1 MSAPPRPAP
10 APESLLLPGPAGD
23 LEVRVD
29 FPAPA
34 ADAEPVAPA
43 AFAVVCHPHPLF
55 GGTLTNKV
63 VHTLARACNDC
74 GMPSL
79 RFNFRGVG
87 ASAGTH
93 DGGPGEVDDA
103 LAVIRHG
110 RERWPR
116 ANLWLA
122 GFSFGAAVAV
132 RASTVAA
139 PAALVAVA
147 PAVDRMDIGAVA
159 PACPW
164 LGPCTRSRSFR
175 CWPVPATSSTVA
187 CPSCAT
193 PSCPLR
199 SAPAQIKGPG
209 KPEGSPGPKVVH
221 LQRWIRN
228 SPCSSGSSAAA
239 RALSCSRASP

>member
-63 VHTLARACNDC
+63 VHTLARACNDW

-164 LGPCTRSRSFR
+164 LVLLGDADD
-175 CWPVPATSSTVA
+175 VV
-187 CPSCAT
+187 
-193 PSCPLR
+193 
-199 SAPAQIKGPG
+199 
-209 KPEGSPGPKVVH
+209 SP
-221 LQRWIRN
+221 QRMLDW
-228 SPCSSGSSAAA
+228 A
-239 RALSCSRASP
+239 RALHPQPVIQVLAGAGHFFHGRLPELRDAVLSFAQRTGANQRPGET

>member
-1 MSAPPRPAP
+1 VA
-10 APESLLLPGPAGD
+10 ESLALSGPAGI
-23 LEVRVD
+23 LEALVD
-29 FPAPA
+29 FPARASGADPA
-34 ADAEPVAPA
+34 APA
-43 AFAVVCHPHPLF
+43 SFAVVCHPHPLF

-63 VHTLARACNDC
+63 VHTLSRACNEL

-93 DGGPGEVDDA
+93 DGGPGEVADA
-103 LAVIRHG
+103 LAVVRYG

-116 ANLWLA
+116 AQLWLA

-147 PAVDRMDIGAVA
+147 PAVDRMDIGAVT

-164 LGPCTRSRSFR
+164 LVLLGDADEVVSPQRMLEWARGLR
-175 CWPVPATSSTVA
+175 PQPAVQVMA
-187 CPSCAT
+187 GAGHFFHGRLPE
-193 PSCPLR
+193 LR
-199 SAPAQIKGPG
+199 DAVVSIAHRTGANQRPG
-209 KPEGSPGPKVVH
+209 ET
-221 LQRWIRN
+221 
-228 SPCSSGSSAAA
+228 
-239 RALSCSRASP
+239 